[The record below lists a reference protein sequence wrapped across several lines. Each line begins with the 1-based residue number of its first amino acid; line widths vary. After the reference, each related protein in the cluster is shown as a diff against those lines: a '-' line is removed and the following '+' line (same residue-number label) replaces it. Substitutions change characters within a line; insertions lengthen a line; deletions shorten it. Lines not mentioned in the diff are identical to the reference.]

1 MRLPRIPPGIM
12 EGVDPLDVLGVRPGA
27 APEEVTAAYRRL
39 AKRWHPDRA
48 AGDGA
53 RSKEAERRMAEIN
66 AAYAALREGGPTV
79 AVTATMPRR
88 GDAGAASG
96 AAAPHRTPGHWLPP
110 DLRRRLG
117 RELLRALREGE
128 EVIRVERVA
137 TWASPTAQVVVTGDR
152 LLWLLDDAVAHRVRS
167 LDWRHVRGVS
177 QRLRRPLRRTAVV
190 RVDAT
195 SGRRFEFAELRP
207 QAALG
212 LVQDI
217 ARAAGLDPAAATSR

>member
-1 MRLPRIPPGIM
+1 MRLPPIRPGM
-12 EGVDPLDVLGVRPGA
+12 MGGVDPLDVLGVTPGA
-27 APEEVTAAYRRL
+27 APEEVTAAYREQ

-48 AGDGA
+48 GGNASA
-53 RSKEAERRMAEIN
+53 AAEAERRMAEIN
-66 AAYAALREGGPTV
+66 AAYEALREAGPTA
-79 AVTATMPRR
+79 AVTATMPR
-88 GDAGAASG
+88 AGG
-96 AAAPHRTPGHWLPP
+96 AQAGPAAPRRPAGHWLAPA
-110 DLRRRLG
+110 LRRRLG

-128 EVIRVERVA
+128 EVVRVERVA
-137 TWASPTAQVVVTGDR
+137 TWASPTAQVVVTEDR

-167 LDWRHVRGVS
+167 LEWRHVRAVS
-177 QRLRRPLRRTAVV
+177 HRLRRPLRRTAVV

-217 ARAAGLDPAAATSR
+217 ARAAGLGPAAAAAG

>member
-48 AGDGA
+48 AGDGT

-66 AAYAALREGGPTV
+66 AAYAALREGGPAA
-79 AVTATMPRR
+79 AVTATVPREANAAGGPAGPRR
-88 GDAGAASG
+88 PA
-96 AAAPHRTPGHWLPP
+96 GHWLAPA
-110 DLRRRLG
+110 LRRRLG
-117 RELLRALREGE
+117 LELLRALREGE
-128 EVIRVERVA
+128 EVVRVERVA

-152 LLWLLDDAVAHRVRS
+152 LLWLLDDAVANRVRS
-167 LDWRHVRGVS
+167 LDWRHVRAVS
-177 QRLRRPLRRTAVV
+177 HRLRRPLRRTAVV

-212 LVQDI
+212 LAQDI
-217 ARAAGLDPAAATSR
+217 AHAAGLEPAAAPSR

>member
-1 MRLPRIPPGIM
+1 MRARPIPLGIM
-12 EGVDPLDVLGVRPGA
+12 EGVDPLDVLGVTPGA
-27 APEEVTAAYRRL
+27 APEEVTAAYREL

-48 AGDGA
+48 RKGPRAA
-53 RSKEAERRMAEIN
+53 EAERRMAEIN
-66 AAYAALREGGPTV
+66 AAYAALREGGPAA
-79 AVTATMPRR
+79 AVTATMPRT
-88 GDAGAASG
+88 GDAGAA
-96 AAAPHRTPGHWLPP
+96 ATAPDRTPGHWLPP
-110 DLRRRLG
+110 ALRRRLG

-195 SGRRFEFAELRP
+195 SGRRFEFAELPP

-217 ARAAGLDPAAATSR
+217 ARAAGLDPAAATPR

>member
-1 MRLPRIPPGIM
+1 M
-12 EGVDPLDVLGVRPGA
+12 EGVDPLDVLGVTPGA
-27 APEEVTAAYRRL
+27 APEEVTAAYREL

-48 AGDGA
+48 GA
-53 RSKEAERRMAEIN
+53 DAPAAEAERRMAEIN
-66 AAYAALREGGPTV
+66 AAYEALREGGPTA
-79 AVTATMPRR
+79 AVTATMPRDAG
-88 GDAGAASG
+88 GDAGPEGPRRAA
-96 AAAPHRTPGHWLPP
+96 GHWLPP
-110 DLRRRLG
+110 ALRRRLG

-128 EVIRVERVA
+128 EVVRVERVA

-152 LLWLLDDAVAHRVRS
+152 LLWLLDDAVTHRVRS

-177 QRLRRPLRRTAVV
+177 HRLRRPLRRTAVV

-217 ARAAGLDPAAATSR
+217 ARAAGLDPAGAPA